1 MGVLTASSSVKET
14 LQAAGIKVKI
24 DDTDQRTPGWKFN
37 FYEMKVCI
45 SMEIQKSQYMDL
57 KFRRNDY
64 QMKSVRT
71 CVLVFHQVESQVF

>member
-1 MGVLTASSSVKET
+1 MNILLVGYSQVVIVPIWKKDNEKMGVLTASSSVKET

-45 SMEIQKSQYMDL
+45 DL
-57 KFRRNDY
+57 YGNSEVTR
-64 QMKSVRT
+64 
-71 CVLVFHQVESQVF
+71 